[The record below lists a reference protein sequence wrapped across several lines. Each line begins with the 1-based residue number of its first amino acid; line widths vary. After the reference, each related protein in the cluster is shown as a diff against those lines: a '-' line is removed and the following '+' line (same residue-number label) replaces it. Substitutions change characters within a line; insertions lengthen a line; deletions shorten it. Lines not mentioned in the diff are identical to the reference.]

1 MPARGFQRQRRK
13 KRSFKRV
20 WNFVKK
26 QQRRGMGFC
35 GIRRHKAQIERTA
48 AGGFFAALAGEPR
61 SEASL
66 SRMADTGNMRS
77 KIGG

>member
-1 MPARGFQRQRRK
+1 
-13 KRSFKRV
+13 
-20 WNFVKK
+20 
-26 QQRRGMGFC
+26 MGFY
-35 GIRRHKAQIERTA
+35 GIRRRKPQIERTA
-48 AGGFFAALAGEPR
+48 AGGFVAAQAGEPR

>member
-1 MPARGFQRQRRK
+1 ME
-13 KRSFKRV
+13 
-20 WNFVKK
+20 
-26 QQRRGMGFC
+26 FC
-35 GIRRHKAQIERTA
+35 GIRRRKAQIDRTA
-48 AGGFFAALAGEPR
+48 AGGFFAALAGDPR